1 MKKWVILFLSATLM
15 LSACGKSEEKASL
28 EKSVD
33 KLEKENKSLKAQKK
47 KLTKQK
53 DDLKEEKLELM
64 FA

>member
-1 MKKWVILFLSATLM
+1 MFLSATLT

-47 KLTKQK
+47 KLKKTKRGFK
-53 DDLKEEKLELM
+53 RPTG
-64 FA
+64 